1 MGSGDTPEGPSPGTG
16 KTRPPFMPRSL
27 SESQRAVEHVL
38 GSIPDYDATH
48 GSRLVASLYTWLSH
62 DRSWQKP
69 ADALH
74 VHRQTLV
81 YRMRRVEELT
91 GRRLDSSKDLAELW
105 LALQAAEA
113 SGQLTPSRTS

>member
-1 MGSGDTPEGPSPGTG
+1 
-16 KTRPPFMPRSL
+16 
-27 SESQRAVEHVL
+27 
-38 GSIPDYDATH
+38 
-48 GSRLVASLYTWLSH
+48 LSH
-62 DRSWQKP
+62 DRSWQRA
-69 ADALH
+69 ADSLH

-113 SGQLTPSRTS
+113 SGRLKPRRKTPGS